1 VNLETGDDVQRL
13 TTKARILVLPVSAV
27 TAVRQD
33 LQHLR
38 MDAAK
43 AGKWNIGFFA
53 AGAVF
58 WIFATIV
65 GIAVDLHI
73 ARIYW
78 LVGSFLIFPVAV
90 LASSLFGADPFTKGN
105 PLGELVGY
113 THMSVVAMS
122 FPIVFG
128 TFLFYPQALLL
139 VMAIVYCLDFYVM
152 SWAFGS
158 RLFGVHAGI
167 RVVVVTAIWFAEPN
181 WRFTVLPGTVAV
193 LYLITVA
200 AIMLLQHQSRG
211 QIA

>member
-1 VNLETGDDVQRL
+1 MTEKLDLTRL
-13 TTKARILVLPVSAV
+13 RI
-27 TAVRQD
+27 
-33 LQHLR
+33 
-38 MDAAK
+38 DAAD

-58 WIFATIV
+58 WTFATAV
-65 GIAVDLHI
+65 GSTFDLDI

-78 LVGSFLIFPVAV
+78 LVGSFFIFPVAV
-90 LASSLFGADPFTKGN
+90 LVSRLFAADPFTKGN

-113 THMSVVAMS
+113 THMSVIAMT
-122 FPIVFG
+122 FPLVFG
-128 TFLFYPQALLL
+128 AFFLFPEALLL

-158 RLFGVHAGI
+158 RLFGLHAAV
-167 RVVVVTAIWFAEPN
+167 RVVLVTVIWLAEPA

-200 AIMLLQHQSRG
+200 LIPILRPRPQRELA
-211 QIA
+211 